1 MHIMLDLE
9 TLGTAPG
16 CKVLSIGAVVF
27 SADGLGAEH
36 YVELIREDQGN
47 LTEDPDT
54 LKWWM
59 GQPAEVRDRLFE
71 PSPEKTSLTESLTL
85 FNQWLA
91 LLGPP
96 SRICMWGNGADF
108 DQPILLAGYRQAG
121 IKHAWGTYNNRCY
134 RTLKALAPE
143 LKMGGNRVGAK
154 HNALDDA
161 KSQALHAV
169 QIFDKLKLPWA

>member
-1 MHIMLDLE
+1 MHVMLDLE

-47 LTEDPDT
+47 LTENPDT

-71 PSPEKTSLTESLTL
+71 PSPEKISLPASLAG
-85 FNQWLA
+85 FNTWLGS
-91 LLGPP
+91 LGTP
-96 SRICMWGNGADF
+96 RDICMWGNGADF